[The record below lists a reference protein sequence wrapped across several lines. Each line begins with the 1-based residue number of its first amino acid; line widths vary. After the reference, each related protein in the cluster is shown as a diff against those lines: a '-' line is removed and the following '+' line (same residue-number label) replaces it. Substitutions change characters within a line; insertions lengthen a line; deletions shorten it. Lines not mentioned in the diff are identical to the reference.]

1 MRTDNAQ
8 DCLTPFRQVSSW
20 ASTSLAFAHLLE
32 TLLGDGARA
41 FLTYPVLY
49 GPRVGLSQEPT
60 SQSPA

>member
-8 DCLTPFRQVSSW
+8 DCLTPFPQPSSW
-20 ASTSLAFAHLLE
+20 ASTSLALAHLLE
-32 TLLGDGARA
+32 TYWGNGAHA

-49 GPRVGLSQEPT
+49 CPRVGLSQEPI